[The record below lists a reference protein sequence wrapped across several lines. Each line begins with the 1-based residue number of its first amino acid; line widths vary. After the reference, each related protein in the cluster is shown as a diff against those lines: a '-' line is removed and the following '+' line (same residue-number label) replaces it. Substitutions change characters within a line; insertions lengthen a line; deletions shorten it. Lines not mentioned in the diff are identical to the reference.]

1 MYLKYKI
8 GEFMFKKIGLATA
21 LLVSASTAFAG
32 NVNVGGVVWDP
43 DYVNDSNTTRDFF
56 ATTSFSQWY
65 STTKDAEGTL
75 SSYDSAVTI
84 GSVLGTVDADDTDSG
99 ASGFY
104 LSGGGIINRIND
116 PDPAHDFC
124 ISCEL
129 TFAFGGLSLNLDG
142 SFTTGTDAWLNVF
155 VNDVN
160 FDLSFDSASDIS
172 DIIEGTPW
180 LTGFFTSAELTAS
193 SSLVNGALTSI
204 ASING
209 GLAANRF
216 DPSDIGVFGN
226 NIFGSQFTGPDL
238 SARYATSGTGQVL
251 GNTVPN
257 PGSIAL
263 FGLAIAGM
271 ALARRNAKK

>member
-8 GEFMFKKIGLATA
+8 GEFMFKKIGLAIA
-21 LLVSASTAFAG
+21 LLAGTSAAYAG

-43 DYVNDSNTTRDFF
+43 GYVNDTATTRDFF
-56 ATTSFSQWY
+56 ATTNFSQWY

-75 SSYDSAVTI
+75 SSFNSAVAV
-84 GSVLGTVDADDTDSG
+84 GNVLGAVDADDTDSG

-104 LSGGGIINRIND
+104 LSGGGKIDRIND
-116 PDPAHDFC
+116 PATDFC
-124 ISCEL
+124 PSCEL
-129 TFAFGGLSLNLDG
+129 TFAFGGLSLDLDG
-142 SFTTGTDAWLNVF
+142 SFIVGADAWLNVF

-160 FDLSFDSASDIS
+160 FDGSFDSASDIGS
-172 DIIEGTPW
+172 IIEGTPW
-180 LTGFFTSAELTAS
+180 LTAFFTSAELTAS
-193 SSLVNGALTSI
+193 SSLVNGSLTSV

-209 GLAANRF
+209 GIAADRF

>member
-1 MYLKYKI
+1 
-8 GEFMFKKIGLATA
+8 MFKKIGLAAA
-21 LLVSASTAFAG
+21 LFVSTSAAFAG

-43 DYVNDSNTTRDFF
+43 DYVNDSASTRDFF
-56 ATTSFSQWY
+56 ATTIFTQWY

-84 GSVLGTVDADDTDSG
+84 GSVLGTVDADETDSG

-104 LSGGGIINRIND
+104 LSGGGMINRIND
-116 PDPAHDFC
+116 PQNDFC
-124 ISCEL
+124 VSCEL

-142 SFTTGTDAWLNVF
+142 SFTVGTDAWLNVF
-155 VNDVN
+155 VNEVN
-160 FDLSFDSASDIS
+160 FDLEFDSASDIS
-172 DIIEGTPW
+172 DIIEGTSW
-180 LTGFFTSAELTAS
+180 LTGFFTSAELTTS

-209 GLAANRF
+209 GLAADRF
-216 DPSDIGVFGN
+216 DPSNIGVFGN
-226 NIFGSQFTGPDL
+226 NIFGSEYTGPDL
-238 SARYATSGTGQVL
+238 NARYATGGTGQIF